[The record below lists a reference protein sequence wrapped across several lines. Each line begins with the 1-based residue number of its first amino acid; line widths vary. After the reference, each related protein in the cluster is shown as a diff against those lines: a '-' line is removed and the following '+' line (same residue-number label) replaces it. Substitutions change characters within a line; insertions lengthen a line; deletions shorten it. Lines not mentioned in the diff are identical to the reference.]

1 MYLCEYMIE
10 KHSSIITKLHKVFS
24 AILPMSVQIDN
35 TDKAC

>member
-10 KHSSIITKLHKVFS
+10 KHNSRITKLHKEFS
-24 AILPMSVQIDN
+24 AILPMSVQVDN